1 MMKYVCDKRSK
12 HEMEKIEDNS
22 VHLTKKM
29 IELDLLRDELLE
41 NGEFWLK
48 ILDFDLLTN
57 SQNSKIQHFSVSE
70 T

>member
-1 MMKYVCDKRSK
+1 M
-12 HEMEKIEDNS
+12 
-22 VHLTKKM
+22 
-29 IELDLLRDELLE
+29 DLLRDELLE

>member
-1 MMKYVCDKRSK
+1 
-12 HEMEKIEDNS
+12 MEKIEDNS